1 MDITASKLKSFD
13 ERDYSN
19 KKKDITKDDT
29 NRKMDRDNDK
39 QKDRDR
45 EHDTKHDKGMDKEQT
60 PTTSST
66 EFITAGSSPSP
77 NGYGSLHIPFWA
89 ENPNIIFQKEYLL
102 EFFPIESM
110 TYEQKLNAITR
121 TILILT
127 FVGFLIT
134 HNIRLIFVTAITLF
148 AIFILHH
155 YHQKEKDKKTT
166 KKQDLENLENFEN
179 FENKNPV
186 SDYLEQN
193 GVSLSKNAFMKPD
206 SDNPFSNVLISDY
219 DYNPNKKPAPPAFNA
234 NVNSQI
240 LEQAKQLV
248 SNANPDQPDI
258 ADKLF
263 KDLGEQFVFEQ
274 SLRPFNS
281 TANTTIPN
289 DQGAFADFCYGS
301 MVSCKEGNP
310 FACARNLSRYT
321 N

>member
-1 MDITASKLKSFD
+1 MDASKFKKND
-13 ERDYSN
+13 EHYNSN
-19 KKKDITKDDT
+19 KKKDITKDETD
-29 NRKMDRDNDK
+29 KKKDMDNDK
-39 QKDRDR
+39 QNEKDRDRDR
-45 EHDTKHDKGMDKEQT
+45 EH
-60 PTTSST
+60 TT
-66 EFITAGSSPSP
+66 A
-77 NGYGSLHIPFWA
+77 IPFWA

-102 EFFPIESM
+102 EFFPIETM

-121 TILILT
+121 TILVLT

-155 YHQKEKDKKTT
+155 YHQKEKDKKST
-166 KKQDLENLENFEN
+166 KKQDLENLEN